1 MGKILVVEDD
11 VKLSKILK
19 IQLEHEKHEVSIE
32 AGGIDAVNKIDKN
45 RDYFDLMLLDLALPG
60 MEGDKVCEHVRK
72 ISDVP
77 IIVLSA
83 RNSVEEKV
91 YLLKLGAN
99 DYMTKPFDIS
109 ELNARIEVNIRKNK
123 IAEISYKNLTINT
136 ENYTVTLDGKQ
147 ILMSKTEYELLKL
160 LLIKKEEIIP
170 RDEIVEKV
178 WGWEASDN
186 LLDSTM
192 KKIRQKIGKEKIKT
206 VRGIGYILKYEEE
219 I

>member
-1 MGKILVVEDD
+1 
-11 VKLSKILK
+11 
-19 IQLEHEKHEVSIE
+19 
-32 AGGIDAVNKIDKN
+32 
-45 RDYFDLMLLDLALPG
+45 
-60 MEGDKVCEHVRK
+60 
-72 ISDVP
+72 
-77 IIVLSA
+77 
-83 RNSVEEKV
+83 
-91 YLLKLGAN
+91 
-99 DYMTKPFDIS
+99 MTKPFDIS

>member
-19 IQLEHEKHEVSIE
+19 LQLEHENHEVSLETDGIE
-32 AGGIDAVNKIDKN
+32 AVNKVDRN

-60 MEGDKVCEHVRK
+60 MEGDKVCKQVRK

-83 RNSVEEKV
+83 RSSVEEKV
-91 YLLKLGAN
+91 NLLKLGAS
-99 DYMTKPFDIS
+99 DYMTKPFDMS
-109 ELNARIEVNIRKNK
+109 ELNARIDVNIRKNK
-123 IAEISYKNLTINT
+123 ISELVYKNLSINT
-136 ENYTVTLDGKQ
+136 ENFTVHLDDEQ
-147 ILMSKTEYELLKL
+147 ILLSKTEYELLKL
-160 LLIKKEEIIP
+160 LMEKAEEIIT
-170 RDEIVEKV
+170 RDGIVEKV

-206 VRGIGYILKYEEE
+206 VRGIGYILKYD
-219 I
+219 